1 MIQYLCNGDPT
12 KIPDNTTHLTFGD
25 EFNQPVDN
33 LPNSITLLIFG
44 ENFNQ
49 PVDNLP
55 NSIKHLSFGLYFN
68 QPLDNLPN
76 SIISINFGAKF
87 NQSIDNLPNSLV
99 CIEFKK
105 NSCFNKS
112 VDNIIKFVKIF
123 HFNDYNSYQKYRDKL
138 SNNCIIHKSDIKF
151 LSHYVFY
158 EHINFKKHCYG
169 FGDIY
174 NIAEL
179 QYFVHNTLLKK
190 LTEYVFNPQRLQ
202 RFAEKY
208 NLSFEEYMDFL

>member
-1 MIQYLCNGDPT
+1 MIQYLCNGDPS
-12 KIPDNTTHLTFGD
+12 KIPDNTTHLTFVD
-25 EFNQPVDN
+25 EFNKPVDN

-49 PVDNLP
+49 PV
-55 NSIKHLSFGLYFN
+55 
-68 QPLDNLPN
+68 DNLPN

-112 VDNIIKFVKIF
+112 VDKIIKFVKIF
-123 HFNDYNSYQKYRDKL
+123 HFNDHNLYQKYRDKL